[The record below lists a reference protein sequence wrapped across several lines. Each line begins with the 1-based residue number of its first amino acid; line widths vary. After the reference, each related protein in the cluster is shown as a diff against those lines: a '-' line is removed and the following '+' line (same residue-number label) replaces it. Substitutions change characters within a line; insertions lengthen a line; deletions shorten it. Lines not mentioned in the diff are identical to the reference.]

1 LEELNQLLEEFKSN
15 LNVLKER
22 FNLITV
28 KKTKFKDSYR
38 IDNQDIER
46 LEKTYNR
53 ICSLSKITE
62 KINIEKK
69 VRESE
74 EKYRTLFE
82 GANDAIFLMDKVT
95 FIECNKK
102 TLEIFGCERKNDII
116 GVSPWIFSPLKQ
128 PDGRDSK
135 DKALEMIN
143 NALNGKPQMFY
154 WKHIRKDGTPFDA
167 EVSLNRLDLENRT
180 CLQAIVRDIT
190 EKVNAEKKIRE
201 SEEKYRSLFEGAN
214 NAILLS
220 DLGRYIECNKKTLEI
235 FRCKT
240 KKDIIGLT
248 PWELSPPTQP
258 DGRDS
263 KEEAQEYIKKTM
275 KEEPQSFYWK
285 FMRKDGTLFD
295 AEVFINR
302 IDLEDKIYRH
312 AIIRDITARKKMEK
326 LLQESEVKFRSIV
339 ENSHDGI
346 FIVNDKYEFI
356 YANNELCKIL
366 GYSLDEIIGQ
376 NFRKFLDNKSKEIV
390 SEYYIRRQ
398 RGEKLPL
405 RYKFNIV
412 RKTGE
417 KRHVEIS
424 VTVVE
429 DLMGGVKTIAQIL
442 DITDRIIAEQKL
454 RESEKKYRE
463 LVETSPNS
471 IILLDDE
478 GIIISCNKITESSL
492 NLPRDQII
500 GLNYLELNLLKD
512 NISWTKKV
520 FKKVI
525 KKGIIEPFEFELIDN
540 QGKKIWARNLVSF
553 ITMNNKQY
561 IQITSEDITERK
573 KIEIMIKDEIKKL
586 KEIDAIKTEFV
597 SRASHELK
605 TPLTSILSA
614 SRLLD
619 DLYQDKFDERANLFV
634 DIIIK
639 GGERLEN
646 LTKDLLDVSKISS
659 EGLKIEKQQL
669 NIREVLTE
677 CVKGLQILAKERNL
691 SIKVDISED
700 IFINIDRTRIEQVI
714 TNLLSNSIK
723 NTPPYGEI
731 SIILEKYL
739 DRICILIKDT
749 GVGFTSDEISKIFKK
764 FGKIERYGRGMDV
777 VSEGTGL
784 GLYIS
789 KEIIEM
795 HGGDINVYSK
805 GRNKGSTITISL
817 PY

>member
-1 LEELNQLLEEFKSN
+1 MEELNQLLDEFKSI
-15 LNVLKER
+15 LNGLKER
-22 FNLITV
+22 FNLIIT
-28 KKTKFKDSYR
+28 KKTKFKDSYK
-38 IDNQDIER
+38 IINQDIER
-46 LEKTYNR
+46 IEKTHNR
-53 ICSLSKITE
+53 ICSLSKITDIINT
-62 KINIEKK
+62 KIK

-82 GANDAIFLMDKVT
+82 GANDAIFLMDKDT
-95 FIECNKK
+95 FIMCNKK
-102 TLEIFGCERKNDII
+102 TLEIFGCERENDII
-116 GVSPWIFSPLKQ
+116 GVSPWTFSPLKQ
-128 PDGRDSK
+128 PDGRVSK
-135 DKALEMIN
+135 DKALELIN
-143 NALNGKPQMFY
+143 NALNGKPQRFY

-167 EVSLNRLDLENRT
+167 EVSLNRLELENRT
-180 CLQAIVRDIT
+180 YLQAIVRDIT

-214 NAILLS
+214 DAILLS
-220 DLGRYIECNKKTLEI
+220 DLSGYIECNKKTLEI
-235 FRCKT
+235 FGCET
-240 KKDIIGLT
+240 NKDIIGLT

-263 KEEAQEYIKKTM
+263 KEKAQEYIKKTM
-275 KEEPQSFYWK
+275 KGEPQSFYWK
-285 FMRKDGTLFD
+285 FMRKDGTPFD
-295 AEVFINR
+295 AEVSINR
-302 IDLEDKIYRH
+302 IDLEDKTYRH

-326 LLQESEVKFRSIV
+326 TLQESEVKFRSIV
-339 ENSHDGI
+339 ETSHDGI
-346 FIVNDKYEFI
+346 FIVNDKYELI

-376 NFRKFLDNKSKEIV
+376 NFRKFIDNKSSEIV
-390 SEYYIRRQ
+390 SENYIRRQ
-398 RGEKLPL
+398 RGEKLPS
-405 RYKFNIV
+405 RYEFNVI

-417 KRHVEIS
+417 KRRVEIS
-424 VTVVE
+424 IAVVE
-429 DLMGGVKTIAQIL
+429 DLMGGVKTIGQIL

-512 NISWTKKV
+512 NISWTKKM

-525 KKGIIEPFEFELIDN
+525 KKGILEPFEFELIDN
-540 QGKKIWARNLVSF
+540 QGKKIWVRNLVSF

-586 KEIDAIKTEFV
+586 KEIDVIKTEFV

-605 TPLTSILSA
+605 TPLTSILST

-619 DLYQDKFDERANLFV
+619 DLYQDKFDERAKMFV

-659 EGLKIEKQQL
+659 EGLIIEKQQV
-669 NIREVLTE
+669 NIREVLNE
-677 CVKGLQILAKERNL
+677 CIKGMQILAKERDL

-700 IFINIDRTRIEQVI
+700 IFINIDRIRIEQVI

-731 SIILEKYL
+731 SIILEKNL

-764 FGKIERYGRGMDV
+764 FGKIERYGQGMDV

-805 GRNKGSTITISL
+805 GRNKGSTFTISL